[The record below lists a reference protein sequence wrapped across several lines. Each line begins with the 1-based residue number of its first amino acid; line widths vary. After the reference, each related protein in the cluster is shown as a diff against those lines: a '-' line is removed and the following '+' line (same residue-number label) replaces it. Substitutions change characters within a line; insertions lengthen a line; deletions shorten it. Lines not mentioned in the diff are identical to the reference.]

1 MNSIQVTSKTSSI
14 RATFTRELSD
24 DLNMYHG
31 LDIDNELNRI
41 LMMELSKERRERRKE
56 SINKIFNL

>member
-1 MNSIQVTSKTSSI
+1 MHEVNVKT
-14 RATFTRELSD
+14 RAIKATLTRELAD

-31 LDIDNELNRI
+31 LNIDNELNSI

>member
-1 MNSIQVTSKTSSI
+1 MHEVNVKT
-14 RATFTRELSD
+14 RAIKATLTRELAD

-31 LDIDNELNRI
+31 LDIDNELNSI